1 LPDEEEVSSPG
12 RESAQS
18 AEQPESPSEISDQP
32 PRVEEEQPSIEF
44 NHVPALLTSDSSI
57 SSRDREL
64 LYELYKEIAAL
75 IDEHAVNPLPIYTQ
89 RGVSMIQQLEVIARQ
104 GLTGAASQLW
114 DWMALVELHWPRGR
128 EYIAR
133 VRALI
138 EAVNFSD
145 EPEHVTEVTGDTTG
159 PVTIRSK
166 LGYFRAALFEAAN
179 QQVLDELFRALMTIP
194 HEQMSQFFSVN
205 ALVTQSRAA
214 EILLVLLRAIKSLTF
229 KLRLEQQR
237 LDLEDYYQ
245 RVRDEALVEVNL
257 FGQDK
262 RAGKRRRPVK
272 RVVALDTDSP
282 NGRVIE
288 ERPARRPARDLA
300 HSPGRDQPAPDEHS
314 DEHVTSDEQR
324 NNSVNNDSQVTD
336 RNHVPAVIDHSI
348 DDTHSDAASSV
359 GDTDSTTADML
370 LNIDSMMREH
380 DQLLQQVE
388 QALVDRQWDNESRD
402 ELNTSELGGT
412 LTSTDA
418 PLAANSQLLQSTDDT
433 TEVSESVDEELAAQI
448 LNPSAE
454 LTRMLTHP
462 VPLASPQPVREIKS
476 NLGYILQS
484 RVVDDYQPKIGYLF
498 IAEDDSHDVMRKT
511 AAEDEKE
518 LFDERV
524 ITRQLSERDYN
535 SMPMFISIDE
545 KSFILDQPVKS
556 PLTASSRCAGCGRQL
571 SSGFFKTVRYCHYTG
586 GHYCSECHSKKRAII
601 PARVVHHWDF
611 REYSV
616 CTAAKQHIDS
626 HFDDPIINVGVNN
639 PQLYDWVTA
648 LNQLRVSVAKNSAVP
663 PAVN

>member
-1 LPDEEEVSSPG
+1 M
-12 RESAQS
+12 
-18 AEQPESPSEISDQP
+18 
-32 PRVEEEQPSIEF
+32 
-44 NHVPALLTSDSSI
+44 PALLTRDSSI

-75 IDEHAVNPLPIYTQ
+75 LEEHAVNPLPIYTQ
-89 RGVSMIQQLEVIARQ
+89 RGVSLIQQLEVIARQ

-114 DWMALVELHWPRGR
+114 DWLALLDTHWARGR
-128 EYIAR
+128 EFIAR
-133 VRALI
+133 VRGLI

-179 QQVLDELFRALMTIP
+179 QQLLDELFRALVDTP
-194 HEQMSQFFSVN
+194 SEQMSQFFSVN

-214 EILLVLLRAIKSLTF
+214 EILLVLLRAVKPLTF

-262 RAGKRRRPVK
+262 RTGKRRRPVK

-282 NGRVIE
+282 NGRVVE
-288 ERPARRPARDLA
+288 ERPARRPARDVTQQ
-300 HSPGRDQPAPDEHS
+300 SPTRDQPSRDELN
-314 DEHVTSDEQR
+314 DEHVTGDEPAD
-324 NNSVNNDSQVTD
+324 SVNNESQVTD
-336 RNHVPAVIDHSI
+336 SNHVPEVIDHVL

-359 GDTDSTTADML
+359 GDTDSTAGDML

-380 DQLLQQVE
+380 DELLQQVE
-388 QALVDRQWDNESRD
+388 QALVDRHWNDESQD
-402 ELNTSELGGT
+402 ELNASVSGT
-412 LTSTDA
+412 LPSTDT
-418 PLAANSQLLQSTDDT
+418 PLAANTQLDSRDDMP
-433 TEVSESVDEELAAQI
+433 EISESVDDELTAQI
-448 LNPSAE
+448 INPSDDF
-454 LTRMLTHP
+454 TRMLTHP
-462 VPLASPQPVREIKS
+462 VPLASPQKELARAAQS
-476 NLGYILQS
+476 NLGYVLQS
-484 RVVDDYQPKIGYLF
+484 RVVDDYQPKIAYLF
-498 IAEDDSHDVMRKT
+498 IAEDDSHDVVHKT

-535 SMPMFISIDE
+535 SMPMFISIDDQ
-545 KSFILDQPVKS
+545 SFILDQPAKT
-556 PLTASSRCAGCGRQL
+556 PLTAASRCAGCGRQL

-648 LNQLRVSVAKNSAVP
+648 LNQLRVSVLKIAPHMYSLFRRNCADK
-663 PAVN
+663 

>member
-1 LPDEEEVSSPG
+1 MQSS
-12 RESAQS
+12 
-18 AEQPESPSEISDQP
+18 
-32 PRVEEEQPSIEF
+32 VEFS
-44 NHVPALLTSDSSI
+44 HVPALLTSDSSI

-75 IDEHAVNPLPIYTQ
+75 LEEHAVNPLPIYTQ
-89 RGVSMIQQLEVIARQ
+89 RGVSLLQQLEVIARQ

-114 DWMALVELHWPRGR
+114 DWVALLELHWSRGR
-128 EYIAR
+128 EFIAR

-145 EPEHVTEVTGDTTG
+145 DPEHVTEVTGDTIG

-179 QQVLDELFRALMTIP
+179 QQLLDELFRALIDTP
-194 HEQMSQFFSVN
+194 HEQMSQFFSLN

-214 EILLVLLRAIKSLTF
+214 EILLVLLRAVKPLTF

-282 NGRVIE
+282 NGRVVE
-288 ERPARRPARDLA
+288 ERHARRSRDLA
-300 HSPGRDQPAPDEHS
+300 QSPTRDQTSRDEPNVNNEHVT
-314 DEHVTSDEQR
+314 DEHVTHDDRQE
-324 NNSVNNDSQVTD
+324 NSVNNESQITDS
-336 RNHVPAVIDHSI
+336 NHVPEVIDHVT
-348 DDTHSDAASSV
+348 DDMQSDAASSV
-359 GDTDSTTADML
+359 GDMDSTAGDML

-388 QALVDRQWDNESRD
+388 QALGDRHWHDESRD
-402 ELNTSELGGT
+402 ELNTSVSGT
-412 LTSTDA
+412 LPSTDT
-418 PLAANSQLLQSTDDT
+418 PLAANSQLEQSPDDT
-433 TEVSESVDEELAAQI
+433 TEISESVDDELTAQI
-448 LNPSAE
+448 INPSAE

-462 VPLASPQPVREIKS
+462 VPLASPEKEPARDVKS

-484 RVVDDYQPKIGYLF
+484 RVIDDYQPKIGFLF
-498 IAEDDSHDVMRKT
+498 IAEDDSHDVVHKT

-535 SMPMFISIDE
+535 SMPMFINIDDQ
-545 KSFILDQPVKS
+545 SFILDQPVKA
-556 PLTASSRCAGCGRQL
+556 PLTTASRCAGCGRQL

-586 GHYCSECHSKKRAII
+586 GYYCSECHSKKRAII

-648 LNQLRVSVAKNSAVP
+648 LNQLRVSTEHCAVLTR
-663 PAVN
+663 VTHR